1 MSASPITAT
10 IPLDAPGIHHGFLR
24 LPHSRDDSAWGSVM
38 IPIAVVKGGEGPT
51 ALLTGANHGDE
62 YEGPIAL
69 QSLLHGLDPSR
80 VTGRLIVVPYM
91 NLPAFRAARR
101 VSPVDGVNLNRAF
114 PGDPRGTV
122 TQKIAHFFDTV
133 LVPQADL
140 VVDLHSGGRT
150 LDFLPMACAHE
161 LDDAAH
167 EARCLA
173 AARAFDAPW
182 TLVLR
187 EIDAVGMYDSAVEA
201 RGKTFVST
209 ELGGGGTATAAS
221 VAIARRG
228 VERVLVH
235 AGVIA
240 GTLEAPRTRLLR
252 MPDGD
257 CYHFAP
263 EAGLFE
269 PLVDLGA
276 QVAAGDPLAR
286 IWAPDRTGAA
296 PVTVT
301 ARRAGLFVAR
311 HAPGLI
317 QLGDCLAVLAVPKG

>member
-1 MSASPITAT
+1 MTTNPITPT
-10 IPLDAPGIHHGFLR
+10 IPLDAPGTHHGFLR

-38 IPIAVVKGGEGPT
+38 IPVAVIRGGDGPT

-69 QSLLHGLDPSR
+69 QSLLADLDPAR
-80 VTGRLIVVPYM
+80 VRGRLIVLPYL

-101 VSPVDGVNLNRAF
+101 TSPIDGVNLNRAF
-114 PGDPRGTV
+114 PGKADGTV
-122 TQKIAHFFDTV
+122 SQKIAQYLDSV
-133 LVPQADL
+133 LVPMADL
-140 VVDLHSGGRT
+140 VVDCHSGGRT

-161 LDDAAH
+161 LDDAGLQ
-167 EARCLA
+167 ARCLA
-173 AARAFDAPW
+173 AAQAFDAPW
-182 TLVLR
+182 TLMLR
-187 EIDAVGMYDSAVEA
+187 EIDAVGMFDTAAEGQ
-201 RGKTFVST
+201 GKTFVTT
-209 ELGGGGTATAAS
+209 ELGGGGTATAQS

-228 VERVLVH
+228 LERVLIH
-235 AGVIA
+235 AGVIDGHLSPA
-240 GTLEAPRTRLLR
+240 STRMLR

-276 QVAAGDPLAR
+276 TVAQGQPLAR
-286 IWAPDRTGAA
+286 IWLADRTGVS

-317 QLGDCLAVLAVPKG
+317 QLGDCLAVLAVPEG